1 MADAAARSLQYE
13 YKANSNLV
21 LQADVRLIDRRAK
34 DEATG
39 EVMSL
44 TGKLGGT
51 RMGDKAQR
59 MKPAKRQKRDHGK
72 TDIGGK
78 SSGKGPLQSDN
89 LEDLSGIIYRPK
101 TQDTKQTYEVL
112 LSFIQEALSD
122 QPRDVL
128 CGAADEVLTV
138 LKNDKLKDK
147 EKKKET
153 EAMLGALPEE
163 RFALLVNLG
172 KKITDWG
179 QDDKSATGEEQMDD
193 QYGINVQF
201 EDTDEENEDD
211 NVDGEIGDED
221 DGEDEAEEVERDH
234 AIHAD
239 AVAVD
244 LGGKKEKKLHPLDI
258 DAYWLQRKLSKFY
271 SDPMVSQARAGEV
284 LNILKN
290 IQDERECENQ
300 LVVLLGFDCFDFI
313 KLLKQNRHMIL
324 YCSLLASAQSE
335 AEKRSIQDE
344 MKSNPHLN
352 KILRQLD
359 TVRDD
364 TGLEPMEVD
373 SKKSSTRHGT
383 SSVKDVSNGSGGQEG
398 YSGIPGLRELLDLED
413 LAFAQGSHFMANKKC
428 TLPEAKTN
436 LIAVNFPST

>member
-21 LQADVRLIDRRAK
+21 LQADVRLIDRRAR

-44 TGKLGGT
+44 TGKLEGT

-59 MKPAKRQKRDHGK
+59 MKPAHKRQKRDPGK

-78 SSGKGPLQSDN
+78 SVSKGPLQSDN
-89 LEDLSGIIYRPK
+89 LEEISGIIYRPK

-128 CGAADEVLTV
+128 CGAADEVLSV

-153 EAMLGALPEE
+153 EAMLGSLPEE

-179 QDDKSATGEEQMDD
+179 QDEKMATSEEQMDD

-201 EDTDEENEDD
+201 EDTDEENEED
-211 NVDGEIGDED
+211 NVYGEIGDEE
-221 DGEDEAEEVERDH
+221 DGEEEEDEPERDH

-239 AVAVD
+239 AVAAGVD

-290 IQDERECENQ
+290 VHDERECENQ

-335 AEKRSIQDE
+335 AERKSIQDE

-364 TGLEPMEVD
+364 TGAEPMEVD
-373 SKKSSTRHGT
+373 SKKSTSTRG
-383 SSVKDVSNGSGGQEG
+383 SSTKEFSNGGGAQEG

-413 LAFAQGSHFMANKKC
+413 LAFAQGSHYMANKKC
-428 TLPEAKTN
+428 TLPEGK
-436 LIAVNFPST
+436 SR

>member
-21 LQADVRLIDRRAK
+21 LQADVRLIDRRAR

-44 TGKLGGT
+44 TGKLDGT

-59 MKPAKRQKRDHGK
+59 MKPAKRQKRDPNK
-72 TDIGGK
+72 TDIGSK
-78 SSGKGPLQSDN
+78 SGKGPLQSDN
-89 LEDLSGIIYRPK
+89 LEELSGIIYRPK

-128 CGAADEVLTV
+128 CGAADEVLSV

-153 EAMLGALPEE
+153 EAMLGSLPEE

-179 QDDKSATGEEQMDD
+179 QDEKVGAGEEQMDD

-201 EDTDEENEDD
+201 EDTDEENEED
-211 NVDGEIGDED
+211 NVYGEIGDED
-221 DGEDEAEEVERDH
+221 DGEDDAEEAETDH

-239 AVAVD
+239 AVATGVD

-271 SDPMVSQARAGEV
+271 SDPIVSQARAGEV

-290 IQDERECENQ
+290 VQDERECENQ

-335 AEKRSIQDE
+335 AERRSIQDE

-364 TGLEPMEVD
+364 AGVEPMEVD
-373 SKKSSTRHGT
+373 SKKSSNRNAKEPGMV
-383 SSVKDVSNGSGGQEG
+383 VKEGVGGGQEG
-398 YSGIPGLRELLDLED
+398 YSGIPGLRELLDLD
-413 LAFAQGSHFMANKKC
+413 DMAFAQGSHFMANKKC
-428 TLPEAKTN
+428 TLPEGK
-436 LIAVNFPST
+436 LLF